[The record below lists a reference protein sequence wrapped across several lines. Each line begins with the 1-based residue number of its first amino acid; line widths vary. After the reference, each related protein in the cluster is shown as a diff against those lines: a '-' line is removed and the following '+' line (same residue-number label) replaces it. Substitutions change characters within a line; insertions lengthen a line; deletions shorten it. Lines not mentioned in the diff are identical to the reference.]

1 MSMTLMSTTSP
12 ISTSTSGRGGTLYST
27 LSNDSYMYV
36 HVHVCVWS
44 AVVYCITHYLLY
56 TSAEGSTSRQN
67 KFRSKRYVVAL
78 YPGLYIVEVMYTVT
92 CTCTFMYSMYM
103 SIEKPTSAEVCLEA
117 LCFHLSHFSENSQ
130 ESC

>member
-1 MSMTLMSTTSP
+1 MSMTLMSTTSL

-67 KFRSKRYVVAL
+67 KFRSKRYVLAL
-78 YPGLYIVEVMYTVT
+78 YPGLYIVEVMYTD
-92 CTCTFMYSMYM
+92 CNMYM
-103 SIEKPTSAEVCLEA
+103 YIHVQYVHE
-117 LCFHLSHFSENSQ
+117 H
-130 ESC
+130 